1 MDLLLTKTTEKK
13 VKFKIMKWLCKK
25 AFSLFF
31 VFLHFKRFKYD
42 SLLINYIDKLKFK
55 KKNVFFFMKETLD
68 LEDIGIWKLFLS
80 AYS

>member
-31 VFLHFKRFKYD
+31 VFLHFKRYQIWQF
-42 SLLINYIDKLKFK
+42 IDKLYWWIKIK
-55 KKNVFFFMKETLD
+55 KKMFFFFMKETLD

-80 AYS
+80 AYN

>member
-13 VKFKIMKWLCKK
+13 VRFKIMKWLCKK

-55 KKNVFFFMKETLD
+55 KKMFFFFMKETLD